1 MCSKIAAMN
10 ARYQERKDRFRRFS
24 RQENEKENTKR
35 NYLIIMNLGTIM
47 LWRLRLILIFC
58 YKKN

>member
-1 MCSKIAAMN
+1 MN